1 MTKLKDITGKAL
13 SGEWGTDD
21 ETGVGIPVLRTTNF
35 TNEGIVNYENVVTRI
50 ITKKDISEKYL
61 QSGDII
67 IEKSGGSDKQP
78 VGRVI
83 YFDGPEN
90 TYLFNN
96 FTGLL
101 RVRDKNEW
109 FPRYVF
115 YSLFANYK
123 KGGTRPF
130 ENKTTGLHNLKT
142 DDYVSRYEITEIPL
156 NKQVAICAQL
166 DQILKVINLRRKE
179 ISNLDDLIKA
189 RFVEMFGDPKLNDK
203 GWNSGIISDYYEVKG
218 GKRIPK
224 GMGYADGITAHP
236 YLRATDMKNE
246 TILDDDIHYIDDDVF
261 ERIKRYTVKGG
272 DIYLTN
278 VGVNLGMAGVI
289 PEKYDGA
296 NLTENAV
303 KLVPKTEKVID
314 GVFWAYYINSPGIQ
328 DYINERK
335 MSVGVPKLAIFR
347 IETMPLLLPP
357 IELQMKFI
365 EFVNQIDK
373 SKLLSGC
380 RLFHSWAPEI
390 EKSESCWRAPT
401 EDKGFAGRST
411 PTMTPAD
418 RKNLNRVGVPRR
430 RTKDLRGCRRQQ

>member
-142 DDYVSRYEITEIPL
+142 DDYVSRYEITEIPV
-156 NKQVAICAQL
+156 NKQIAICSQL

-179 ISNLDDLIKA
+179 LSNLDDLIKA
-189 RFVEMFGDPKLNDK
+189 RFIELFGDADRFEAAPLDDNVEEMFIGPFGSSL
-203 GWNSGIISDYYEVKG
+203 
-218 GKRIPK
+218 
-224 GMGYADGITAHP
+224 
-236 YLRATDMKNE
+236 KNE
-246 TILDDDIHYIDDDVF
+246 CFVAADQGYCMVYEQKHAIKKTMEVDTRYIDEKKYKELRRF
-261 ERIKRYTVKGG
+261 TVQGG
-272 DIYLTN
+272 DIIVSCRGTI
-278 VGVNLGMAGVI
+278 GETFII
-289 PEKYDGA
+289 PDGA
-296 NLTENAV
+296 PFGIMHPSIMKIRLKAPAYNRVFFNHLLQTVLERHEAEANGSGV
-303 KLVPKTEKVID
+303 K
-314 GVFWAYYINSPGIQ
+314 
-328 DYINERK
+328 
-335 MSVGVPKLAIFR
+335 MAITATALGKEHF
-347 IETMPLLLPP
+347 ILPP
-357 IELQMKFI
+357 MELQEQFAA
-365 EFVNQIDK
+365 FVEQTDK
-373 SKLLSGC
+373 SKATVQKALDETQLLFDS
-380 RLFHSWAPEI
+380 L
-390 EKSESCWRAPT
+390 
-401 EDKGFAGRST
+401 
-411 PTMTPAD
+411 M
-418 RKNLNRVGVPRR
+418 
-430 RTKDLRGCRRQQ
+430 QQYFG

>member
-156 NKQVAICAQL
+156 NKQIAICAQL

-179 ISNLDDLIKA
+179 LSNLDDLIKA
-189 RFVEMFGDPKLNDK
+189 RFVEMFGDAYSNPRGLPVLE
-203 GWNSGIISDYYEVKG
+203 WN
-218 GKRIPK
+218 
-224 GMGYADGITAHP
+224 
-236 YLRATDMKNE
+236 
-246 TILDDDIHYIDDDVF
+246 DVF
-261 ERIKRYTVKGG
+261 NTTTGKLDSNAATENGAYPFFTCSKEALRIDKYAFDQEALLLAGNNAAGKYDVKHYNGRFNAYQRTYVLSLKQEWSYALFKYQLEDKLVYLQQQSLGG
-272 DIYLTN
+272 LTKYLTMKI
-278 VGVNLGMAGVI
+278 LG
-289 PEKYDGA
+289 D
-296 NLTENAV
+296 LT
-303 KLVPKTEKVID
+303 
-314 GVFWAYYINSPGIQ
+314 F
-328 DYINERK
+328 
-335 MSVGVPKLAIFR
+335 
-347 IETMPLLLPP
+347 LLPSMD
-357 IELQMKFI
+357 EQKQF
-365 EFVNQIDK
+365 EDFVAQIDK
-373 SKLLSGC
+373 SKATVQKALDETQLLFDSLMQKYFG
-380 RLFHSWAPEI
+380 
-390 EKSESCWRAPT
+390 
-401 EDKGFAGRST
+401 
-411 PTMTPAD
+411 
-418 RKNLNRVGVPRR
+418 
-430 RTKDLRGCRRQQ
+430 